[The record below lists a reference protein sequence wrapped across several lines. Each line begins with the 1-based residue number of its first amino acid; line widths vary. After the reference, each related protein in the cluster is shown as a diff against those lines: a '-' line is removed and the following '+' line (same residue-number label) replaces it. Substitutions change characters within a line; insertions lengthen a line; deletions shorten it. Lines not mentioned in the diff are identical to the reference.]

1 MDEKEKNIDESWKEA
16 AEKEKQAAK
25 QAGGKEIPEM
35 PAPTFSFFIATVALQ
50 AAISLGQV
58 ENPATD
64 KKEENLP
71 QAKFII
77 DTLDMLK
84 QKTQGNLDKDEQA
97 AIENI
102 LYELKMNYV
111 AKTRGENK

>member
-25 QAGGKEIPEM
+25 QPGDKEVPEM

-84 QKTQGNLDKDEQA
+84 QKTQGNLTADEQT
-97 AIENI
+97 AIDSI

-111 AKTRGENK
+111 AKAGGGTK